1 MMSRLVVVSNRVAP
15 PSAEGASAGGLAV
28 GLKAAL
34 ESARGLWFGWSGNIC
49 QDGTAM
55 RETKRTDNGGG
66 YRAVT
71 VDLTE
76 TQYTG
81 YYEEFANRGL
91 WPLLH
96 NRLDLAAFS
105 KKDFTTY
112 QEVNRDVCDC
122 LRPELEPDDL
132 IWIHD
137 YHLFLAG
144 GELRRNGITA
154 ALGFFLHTPFPP
166 ADLFVALPWWRE
178 IVDGLMAYD
187 VVGFQTRGDLRNFA
201 DVVERKLHGQ
211 VSDRGF
217 RGSVELGEGRC
228 AARVLPIGIDT
239 AAFAGMAADEA
250 GRGGAEQFADW
261 VKHRKVIVGVDRLD
275 YSKGLD
281 RRFRAFETFLAD
293 APEHRGD
300 VAFLQIAAP
309 SREDVPEYV
318 HMREELETLSGHI
331 NGSFA
336 ELDWVPLRYI
346 NKSFAQQSLAVLYR
360 LSRVGLV
367 TPLKDGL
374 NIVAKEYVAAQDLDD
389 PGVLVLSQ
397 FAGAADELEEAVIVN
412 PYDIAGVSAAIRMAV
427 EMPLDE
433 RRRRQEALFE
443 RLAGNTVHDWCGR
456 FVESLAECAAAD
468 GASDCVRPSAKGG
481 DHGRN

>member
-1 MMSRLVVVSNRVAP
+1 MSRLVIVSNRVTP

-34 ESARGLWFGWSGNIC
+34 EKARGLWFGWSGNVC
-49 QDGTAM
+49 PDGGSM
-55 RETKRTDNGGG
+55 RETRQVDDGRDS

-76 TQYTG
+76 TQYAG

-96 NRLDLAAFS
+96 SRLDIANFS
-105 KKDFTTY
+105 REDFATY
-112 QEVNRDVCDC
+112 REVNLLFCEC
-122 LRPELEPDDL
+122 LLPELEPDDV

-137 YHLFLAG
+137 YHLFLVA
-144 GELRRNGITA
+144 GELRRNGVES

-178 IVDGLMAYD
+178 IVDGLMAHD
-187 VVGFQTRGDLRNFA
+187 ILGFQTQGDLRNFA
-201 DVVERKLHGQ
+201 DVVERKLNGH
-211 VSDRGF
+211 VSGD
-217 RGSVELGEGRC
+217 GSVELGERRC
-228 AARVLPIGIDT
+228 SLVALPIGIDT
-239 AAFAGMAADEA
+239 AAFAEMAANEA
-250 GRGGAEQFADW
+250 SRGGGEQFADW
-261 VKHRKVIVGVDRLD
+261 ITDRKVIIGVDRLD

-281 RRFRAFETFLAD
+281 RRFIAYEMFLVD
-293 APEHRGD
+293 APEHHGG

-309 SREDVPEYV
+309 SREDVPEYAR
-318 HMREELETLSGHI
+318 MREELETLSGHI
-331 NGSFA
+331 NGRFT

-346 NKSFAQQSLAVLYR
+346 NKPFPQESLAVLYR

-374 NIVAKEYVAAQDLDD
+374 NIVAKEYVAAQDPDD

-397 FAGAADELEEAVIVN
+397 FAGAAEELEEALIVN
-412 PYDIAGVSAAIRMAV
+412 PYDVAGVAAAIRTAV
-427 EMPLDE
+427 EMPRRE
-433 RRRRQEALFE
+433 RQQRHEALFE
-443 RLAGNTVHDWCGR
+443 RLTANSVHDWCGH
-456 FVESLAECAAAD
+456 FVDKLHEVETK
-468 GASDCVRPSAKGG
+468 R
-481 DHGRN
+481 